1 MLTTGQRGR
10 VTEIRGGHGL
20 RRRLAS
26 MGIYPGAEVTM
37 VGGGGGR
44 GAGGPV
50 MVGVGDTRFGI
61 GRGMAHHVIV
71 EPLD

>member
-1 MLTTGQRGR
+1 MLTAGQRGR

-20 RRRLAS
+20 RRRLTS
-26 MGIYPGAEVTM
+26 MGMHAGAEVTM
-37 VGGGGGR
+37 VDGSGS
-44 GAGGPV
+44 GGPV
-50 MVGVGDTRFGI
+50 IIAVGESRFGI